1 MIWRIYP
8 LQHLLCM
15 FISALQ
21 LKVLVQAF
29 EICLKSTQLISPQ
42 FLPTLRIVCV
52 DVNRPS
58 PFDFLAKVLV

>member
-29 EICLKSTQLISPQ
+29 VDFKHISAYITDRMCGCEQ
-42 FLPTLRIVCV
+42 T
-52 DVNRPS
+52 
-58 PFDFLAKVLV
+58 

>member
-1 MIWRIYP
+1 MYYLLRAGESEMIWRIYP

-29 EICLKSTQLISPQ
+29 VDFKHISAYITDRMCGCEQ
-42 FLPTLRIVCV
+42 T
-52 DVNRPS
+52 
-58 PFDFLAKVLV
+58 